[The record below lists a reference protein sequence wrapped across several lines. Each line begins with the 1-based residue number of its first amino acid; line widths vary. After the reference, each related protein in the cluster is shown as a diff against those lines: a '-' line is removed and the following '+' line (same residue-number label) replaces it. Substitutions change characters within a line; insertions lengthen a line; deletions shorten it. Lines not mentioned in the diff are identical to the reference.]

1 MGGAGRGQGGDRRS
15 REGTGRG
22 WGDAMGPGRALGL
35 ALLLGVLGAA
45 ASGPHSLRYFA
56 VAVSEPSPG
65 VPEYE
70 FMGYVD
76 GNLFSRYDSDTRM
89 AVPGADWVKAAVDPH
104 FWDRETQIG
113 QNNQQINRVSL
124 DTLRTRYNQSGRAHT
139 LQRMS
144 GCDIQE
150 DGTFIRGFYQHAYD
164 GQDFIA
170 FDMDTMTFTA
180 ADAAAQITKR
190 KWEADRMEAEQR
202 KHYLE
207 NTCVEWLRKYV
218 SYGRAVLERKEPP
231 TVRVSGKEADGLLTL
246 YCRAYG
252 FYPRPIAVS
261 WLKGGEVR
269 DQETERGSVAPN
281 SDGTYYTWASIEAR
295 PEEKDEYRCRVEHAS
310 LPEPGLF
317 AWEPESNLLAIVL
330 GVVVAVVAV
339 IAIIA
344 GYVLWKMKSGKK
356 NKDYNMAPNEYP
368 WQVRLQPLPSAGA
381 ISWLWFLVAFSTPP
395 SPPVPPLF
403 QAP

>member
-1 MGGAGRGQGGDRRS
+1 
-15 REGTGRG
+15 
-22 WGDAMGPGRALGL
+22 MGPGRALGL
-35 ALLLGVLGAA
+35 GLLLGVLGAA
-45 ASGPHSLRYFA
+45 ASGPHSLRYFN
-56 VAVSEPSPG
+56 VAVKEPSPG
-65 VPEYE
+65 VPEYVE
-70 FMGYVD
+70 VGYVD
-76 GNLFSRYDSDTRM
+76 GNLISRYDSDTGRV
-89 AVPGADWVKAAVDPH
+89 VPRADWMEKNLDREY
-104 FWDRETQIG
+104 WDRQTQIG
-113 QNNQQINRVSL
+113 QSNQQIYRVKM
-124 DTLRTRYNQSGRAHT
+124 DTVRGRYNQSGRGQT
-139 LQRMS
+139 RQRLL
-144 GCDIQE
+144 GCDILE
-150 DGTFIRGFYQHAYD
+150 DGTFLRGFYQTAYD

-190 KWEADRMEAEQR
+190 KWEAEGTEAERR

-207 NTCVEWLRKYV
+207 NTCVEWLGKYV

-317 AWEPESNLLAIVL
+317 AWGEPGGLGWCLPSGAGGTVTESWNRGIPGWEGPQGSSGPTLLA
-330 GVVVAVVAV
+330 
-339 IAIIA
+339 
-344 GYVLWKMKSGKK
+344 
-356 NKDYNMAPNEYP
+356 
-368 WQVRLQPLPSAGA
+368 
-381 ISWLWFLVAFSTPP
+381 
-395 SPPVPPLF
+395 
-403 QAP
+403 QARS

>member
-1 MGGAGRGQGGDRRS
+1 
-15 REGTGRG
+15 
-22 WGDAMGPGRALGL
+22 MGPGRALGVG
-35 ALLLGVLGAA
+35 LLLGVLGAA
-45 ASGPHSLRYFA
+45 ASGPHSLRYFH
-56 VAVSEPSPG
+56 VSVSEPSPG
-65 VPEYE
+65 VPEY
-70 FMGYVD
+70 MIVGYLD
-76 GNLFSRYDSDTRM
+76 GNLIARYDSDMGR
-89 AVPGADWVKAAVDPH
+89 AVPRADWMEKNLDGDH
-104 FWDRETQIG
+104 WDTLTQLG
-113 QNNQQINRVSL
+113 QSQQQIVRVNM
-124 DTLRTRYNQSGRAHT
+124 DRVRDRYNQSGRAQT
-139 LQRMS
+139 RQSMI
-144 GCDIQE
+144 GCDILE
-150 DGTFIRGFYQHAYD
+150 DGSTRGFYQIAYD

-170 FDMDTMTFTA
+170 LDTNTMTVTATDTM
-180 ADAAAQITKR
+180 AQITKR
-190 KWEADRMEAEQR
+190 ECEAGTGFEQW
-202 KHYLE
+202 KHFLGD
-207 NTCVEWLRKYV
+207 TCIEWLRKYV
-218 SYGRAVLERKEPP
+218 SSGWAELERKEPP

-344 GYVLWKMKSGKK
+344 GYVLWKSKSGKK
-356 NKDYNMAPNEYP
+356 NKDYNMAPSSDGGSGS
-368 WQVRLQPLPSAGA
+368 SATVINA
-381 ISWLWFLVAFSTPP
+381 
-395 SPPVPPLF
+395 
-403 QAP
+403 

>member
-1 MGGAGRGQGGDRRS
+1 
-15 REGTGRG
+15 
-22 WGDAMGPGRALGL
+22 MGPGRALGVG
-35 ALLLGVLGAA
+35 LLLGVLGAA
-45 ASGPHSLRYFA
+45 ASGSHSLRYFA

-65 VPEYE
+65 VPEY
-70 FMGYVD
+70 MSVGYVD

-89 AVPGADWVKAAVDPH
+89 AVPRADWVKGAVDPQ

-113 QNNQQINRVSL
+113 QSNQQIVRVNL
-124 DTLRTRYNQSGRAHT
+124 DTVRGRYNQSGRAHT
-139 LQRMS
+139 LQRMI
-144 GCDIQE
+144 GCDIRE
-150 DGTFIRGFYQHAYD
+150 DGTFIRGFCQHAYD

-180 ADAAAQITKR
+180 ADTAAQITKR
-190 KWEADRMEAEQR
+190 KWEADGTVAEQW
-202 KHYLE
+202 KHYVE
-207 NTCVEWLRKYV
+207 NTCVEWLGKYV

-339 IAIIA
+339 ITIIT
-344 GYVLWKMKSGKK
+344 GYVLWKSKSGKK
-356 NKDYNMAPNEYP
+356 NKDYNMAPMIN
-368 WQVRLQPLPSAGA
+368 A
-381 ISWLWFLVAFSTPP
+381 
-395 SPPVPPLF
+395 
-403 QAP
+403 

>member
-1 MGGAGRGQGGDRRS
+1 MR
-15 REGTGRG
+15 
-22 WGDAMGPGRALGL
+22 PGRALGL
-35 ALLLGVLGAA
+35 GLLLGVLGAA
-45 ASGPHSLRYFA
+45 ASGPHSLRFFH

-65 VPEYE
+65 VPEYM
-70 FMGYVD
+70 FLGYVD
-76 GNLFSRYDSDTRM
+76 GNLISRYDSDMGR
-89 AVPGADWVKAAVDPH
+89 AVPRADWMEKILDGDH
-104 FWDRETQIG
+104 WDILTKNG
-113 QNNQQINRVSL
+113 QRNQEMYRMNM
-124 DTLRTRYNQSGRAHT
+124 DTVRGRYNQSGRGQT
-139 LQRMS
+139 LQRMY
-144 GCDIQE
+144 GCDILE
-150 DGTFIRGFYQHAYD
+150 DGSSRGLYQTAYD

-170 FDMDTMTFTA
+170 LDTNTMTLTA
-180 ADAAAQITKR
+180 TDTTARMSKR
-190 KWEADRMEAEQR
+190 ECEAGTGFEQL
-202 KHYLE
+202 KHFLGD
-207 NTCVEWLRKYV
+207 TCIEWLGKYV

-330 GVVVAVVAV
+330 GVVIAVVAV
-339 IAIIA
+339 ITIIA
-344 GYVLWKMKSGKK
+344 GLAVWKSKSGKK
-356 NKDYNMAPNEYP
+356 NKDYNMAPSSDGGSGS
-368 WQVRLQPLPSAGA
+368 SATGT
-381 ISWLWFLVAFSTPP
+381 ST
-395 SPPVPPLF
+395 
-403 QAP
+403 